1 VLTHERNR
9 STLQEIETHWSLED
23 LVDAHLALDV
33 QDELVR
39 RANRESRRIADEAS
53 PRGRRKR

>member
-9 STLQEIETHWSLED
+9 ATLQEVETHWSLED

-39 RANRESRRIADEAS
+39 RAGRENRRLAEEA
-53 PRGRRKR
+53 RAHGTRKR